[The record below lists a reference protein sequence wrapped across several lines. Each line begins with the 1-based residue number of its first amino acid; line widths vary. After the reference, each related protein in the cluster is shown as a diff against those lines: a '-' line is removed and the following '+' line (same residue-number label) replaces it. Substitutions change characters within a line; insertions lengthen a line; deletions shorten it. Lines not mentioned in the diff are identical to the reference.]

1 MTFLSLGRRA
11 GPQSTPRVLSNLS
24 PVQQLR
30 AGHLPR
36 RLLQLLV
43 GLVLYGASMALVIRA
58 GLGVIPWDV
67 LHVGLIQHVPISFG
81 QMTILVSLAVLV
93 MWLPLR
99 QKPGLGT
106 IANAFL
112 VGLSADLT
120 LALVPAIEG
129 PGWQAALLITGVT
142 VNALATAMY
151 IGSQLGPG
159 PRDGLMTGLSRVTGR
174 SLRLIRT
181 AMEITVV
188 AVGWTLGG
196 TVGVG
201 TVLYALT
208 IGPLAQAM
216 LPWCI
221 VPVDQPKTG
230 DSGHRTRPRSTGPR
244 PWPPQPLGGTT
255 PHTGSASHRPI
266 EQDRPS

>member
-1 MTFLSLGRRA
+1 MTFLTLGRRA
-11 GPQSTPRVLSNLS
+11 GPQSTPSGLSNLG
-24 PVQQLR
+24 PVQQLW

-67 LHVGLIQHVPISFG
+67 LHVGLIQHVPVSLG

-106 IANAFL
+106 VANAFL

-120 LALVPAIEG
+120 LSLVPPIDRLG
-129 PGWQAALLITGVT
+129 LQAGLLITGVT

-159 PRDGLMTGLSRVTGR
+159 PRDGLMTGLSRATGR
-174 SLRLIRT
+174 SLRLIRM
-181 AMEITVV
+181 AMEVTVV

-208 IGPLAQAM
+208 IGPLAQAV

-221 VPVDQPKTG
+221 VPVAEKKTC
-230 DSGHRTRPRSTGPR
+230 DSGRGTRPQPTGPR
-244 PWPPQPLGGTT
+244 PWPPQPLGDTT
-255 PHTGSASHRPI
+255 PYTGSAPHRPI
-266 EQDRPS
+266 EEDRPS

>member
-1 MTFLSLGRRA
+1 MTFLTLDWRA
-11 GPQSTPRVLSNLS
+11 GPQTGPRVLSNLG

-43 GLVLYGASMALVIRA
+43 GLTLYGVSLALLVRAS
-58 GLGVIPWDV
+58 LGVVSWDV
-67 LHVGLIQHVPISFG
+67 LHVGLIQHVPVSLG
-81 QMTILVSLAVLV
+81 QMIILVSFAVLL

-99 QKPGLGT
+99 QKPGVGT
-106 IANAFL
+106 IANALL
-112 VGLSADLT
+112 VGLCADLT
-120 LALVPAIEG
+120 LALVPAIDG
-129 PGWQAALLITGVT
+129 LGLQAGLLVTGIT

-181 AMEITVV
+181 AMEVTVV
-188 AVGWTLGG
+188 ALGWTLGG

-208 IGPLAQAM
+208 IGPLVQAM

-221 VPVDQPKTG
+221 VPLAQLT
-230 DSGHRTRPRSTGPR
+230 TGPER
-244 PWPPQPLGGTT
+244 QQ
-255 PHTGSASHRPI
+255 PI
-266 EQDRPS
+266 EEDKAS